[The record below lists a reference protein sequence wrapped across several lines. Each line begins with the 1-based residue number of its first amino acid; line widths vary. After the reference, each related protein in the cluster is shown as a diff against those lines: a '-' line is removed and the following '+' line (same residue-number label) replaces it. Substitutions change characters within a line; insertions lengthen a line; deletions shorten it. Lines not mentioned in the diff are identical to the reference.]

1 MNQLKIRPIHFLLI
15 VFALHCFLVVGMG
28 WFAYSF
34 HGRASELT
42 SGQPEMVSKAAAAR
56 VRIEA
61 EQDISKLREW
71 ALVSHDRSAKDWD
84 LVVSNFNDTDTA
96 IRGLYPL
103 YVLTAALVGLAIFG
117 LRRSSGNA

>member
-1 MNQLKIRPIHFLLI
+1 
-15 VFALHCFLVVGMG
+15 
-28 WFAYSF
+28 
-34 HGRASELT
+34 
-42 SGQPEMVSKAAAAR
+42 MVSKAAAAR

-61 EQDISKLREW
+61 EPDISKLREW